1 MPFEPSGM
9 DAYTTKMVTAIG
21 LLLLVSLLWVVWKFF
36 YALFKHV
43 LAALFLAAIGSAI
56 YYYVMYQA
64 PPPKDQSVGK
74 HAYGVSSGRYI
85 GEIEASQNDAQSGP
99 VWIIRQPGG
108 QQTKVAKAR
117 VVVKDKMD
125 AVAVADPSPSP
136 TPTAKPKT
144 APKKSTR

>member
-1 MPFEPSGM
+1 MPFEM

-21 LLLLVSLLWVVWKFF
+21 LLLLVGLLWVVWKFF

-43 LAALFLAAIGSAI
+43 LIALFIAAIGSGI

-64 PPPKDQSVGK
+64 PPAKDLNVGK
-74 HAYGVSSGRYI
+74 HAYGASSGRYL
-85 GEIEASQNDAQSGP
+85 GEIEASQNDPQSGP

-108 QQTKVAKAR
+108 QQTKIAKAR

-125 AVAVADPSPSP
+125 PVAVEEPSPSP
-136 TPTAKPKT
+136 SPSVKPKT
-144 APKKSTR
+144 GTAGRRNTR